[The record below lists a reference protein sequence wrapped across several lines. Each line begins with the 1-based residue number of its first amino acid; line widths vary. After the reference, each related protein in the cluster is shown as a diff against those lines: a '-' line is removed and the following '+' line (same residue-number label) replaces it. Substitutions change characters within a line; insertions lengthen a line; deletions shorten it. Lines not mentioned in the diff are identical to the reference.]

1 VSQKLLTAR
10 MRDYQTVRRE
20 NDMKKY
26 LIAAAL
32 IIGGSQSLLAQ
43 ADAFLV
49 ILDNTTN
56 ACRVVAKN
64 DLPASQGARYKQLGQ
79 YATMDDANQALDSM
93 IGSQCPSRS

>member
-1 VSQKLLTAR
+1 
-10 MRDYQTVRRE
+10 
-20 NDMKKY
+20 MKKY
-26 LIAAAL
+26 PFAVAFILGAP
-32 IIGGSQSLLAQ
+32 QSLLAQ

-79 YATMDDANQALDSM
+79 YATMDEANQALDSM
-93 IGSQCPSRS
+93 IGGQCPSRS

>member
-1 VSQKLLTAR
+1 
-10 MRDYQTVRRE
+10 
-20 NDMKKY
+20 MKKY

-32 IIGGSQSLLAQ
+32 ILGGSQSLLAQ

-64 DLPASQGARYKQLGQ
+64 DVPAGEVRYKRLGQ
-79 YATMDDANQALDSM
+79 YATMDEASKALDSM
-93 IGSQCPSRS
+93 IGGQCPSRS